1 MTSWPRFADTRL
13 FVTEAARGFRITG
26 AVAPSSRRLAGAL
39 AAPVIERAGQPLDVL
54 EVGAGTGP
62 VTRCLLPLLAPGSTL
77 DVVEANPR
85 FADVL
90 RSVVREYRPGRGEP
104 APHAQMRDCRTTHTK
119 VRDDQP
125 GKAFVPV
132 RSEGGV
138 RVSIHETRIEHLN
151 TRQSYDVIVSGLP
164 FTNFVPGTVAA
175 LMDRYFELLRPGGS
189 LTYFAYVATAP
200 ARRFVAS
207 AGEAARHRSVE
218 SVLAGY
224 RQRGRA
230 SGRTV
235 WANVPPARV
244 WHVRPT
250 PSPARNGTLGQGVDA
265 LEADAAP
272 VCRSD

>member
-26 AVAPSSRRLAGAL
+26 AVAPSSRRLAAAL
-39 AAPVIERAGQPLDVL
+39 AAPVTERAGQPLDVL

-85 FADVL
+85 FAAVL
-90 RSVVREYRPGRGEP
+90 RNVVREYRPGRDEHAAHARTRDGHPGE
-104 APHAQMRDCRTTHTK
+104 
-119 VRDDQP
+119 
-125 GKAFVPV
+125 AFVPV
-132 RSEGGV
+132 RSEDGV
-138 RVSIHETRIEHLN
+138 RVRIHETRIEHLN

-164 FTNFVPGTVAA
+164 FTNFVPDTVAS

-189 LTYFAYVATAP
+189 VTYFAYVGTAP
-200 ARRFVAS
+200 ARRLVAS
-207 AGEAARHRSVE
+207 AGEAARHRAVE
-218 SVLAGY
+218 TVLAGY

-244 WHVRPT
+244 WRVRPT
-250 PSPARNGTLGQGVDA
+250 STPGVGGEAGRAHSSLLPSRLGQ
-265 LEADAAP
+265 
-272 VCRSD
+272 RTS

>member
-26 AVAPSSRRLAGAL
+26 AVAPSSRRLAAAL
-39 AAPVIERAGQPLDVL
+39 AAPVTERAGQPLDVL

-85 FADVL
+85 FAAVL
-90 RSVVREYRPGRGEP
+90 RNVVREYRPGRDEHT
-104 APHAQMRDCRTTHTK
+104 ARAQMRDCRTTHTK

-125 GKAFVPV
+125 GEAFAPA

-138 RVSIHETRIEHLN
+138 RVRIHEKRIEYLN
-151 TRQSYDVIVSGLP
+151 TGQSYDVIVSGLP
-164 FTNFVPGTVAA
+164 FANFVPDTVTS
-175 LMDRYFELLRPGGS
+175 LMDRYIELLRPGGA
-189 LTYFAYVATAP
+189 LTYFAYVGTAP
-200 ARRFVAS
+200 ARRLVAS
-207 AGEAARHRSVE
+207 AGEAARHRAVE
-218 SVLAGY
+218 TVLAGY

-230 SGRTV
+230 VGRTV

-244 WHVRPT
+244 WRVHPT
-250 PSPARNGTLGQGVDA
+250 PSPGGEAGQAHSSLRRSRLGQ
-265 LEADAAP
+265 
-272 VCRSD
+272 RTW

>member
-26 AVAPSSRRLAGAL
+26 AVAPSSRRLAAAL
-39 AAPVIERAGQPLDVL
+39 AAPVTERAGQSLDVL

-85 FADVL
+85 FAAVL
-90 RSVVREYRPGRGEP
+90 RNVVREYRPGRDE
-104 APHAQMRDCRTTHTK
+104 HA
-119 VRDDQP
+119 VRDDHP
-125 GKAFVPV
+125 AAAFVPV
-132 RSEGGV
+132 RSEDGV
-138 RVSIHETRIEHLN
+138 RVRIHETRIEHLN

-164 FTNFVPGTVAA
+164 FTNFVPDTVTS

-189 LTYFAYVATAP
+189 LTYFAYVGTAP
-200 ARRFVAS
+200 ARRLVAS
-207 AGEAARHRSVE
+207 AGEAARHRAVE
-218 SVLAGY
+218 TVLAGY

-230 SGRTV
+230 SGRIV

-244 WHVRPT
+244 WRVSPT
-250 PSPARNGTLGQGVDA
+250 PSLGGEAGQAPSSLPVTPRTTHLVKVRGFRNT
-265 LEADAAP
+265 P
-272 VCRSD
+272 